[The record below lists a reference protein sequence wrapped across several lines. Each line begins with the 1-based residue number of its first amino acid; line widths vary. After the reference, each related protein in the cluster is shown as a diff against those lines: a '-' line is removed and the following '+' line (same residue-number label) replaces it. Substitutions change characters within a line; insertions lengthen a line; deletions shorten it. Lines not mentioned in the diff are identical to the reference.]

1 MLSYYMPYKVH
12 SNQYR
17 KPDNIRK
24 IIHKIHP
31 NSGNI
36 WADIKKPDL
45 ELLHDL
51 FEKLKGSQKFL

>member
-1 MLSYYMPYKVH
+1 MPYKVH
-12 SNQYR
+12 SNQHR

-36 WADIKKPDL
+36 WEDIKKPDL